1 MYKTKQ
7 TNEMKLLKHGP
18 WTENEN
24 AKIKSQQLGQKRD
37 NNIIYIRLFLTYS
50 TAITFLMYDIW
61 DSA

>member
-1 MYKTKQ
+1 
-7 TNEMKLLKHGP
+7 MKLLKHGP